1 MFWLSFISDFFRA
14 LRSGQEPGQVSAG
27 FSIGYLIG
35 LMPFFSLQT
44 VLLFAPLF
52 LLNVN
57 LAAGF
62 VAIFVAG
69 FVAWLLDPLIHSL
82 GYFVLVDIP
91 ALQGF
96 WETLYNLPVAPL
108 TKFYNTVAVGSFLVG
123 LLTVWPVFW
132 AMKKL
137 VINYRDRI
145 EERIKEWKIVQA
157 IKGSTVYRWYE
168 KIIRIR
174 EVT

>member
-44 VLLFAPLF
+44 VLLFALLF

-62 VAIFVAG
+62 VAIFIAG

-82 GYFVLVDIP
+82 GFWVLVEIP
-91 ALQGF
+91 ALHGL
-96 WETLYNLPVAPL
+96 WESLYNLPIAPL
-108 TKFYNTVAVGSFLVG
+108 TRFYNTVSMGSILIG
-123 LLTVWPVFW
+123 IITVWPVFW
-132 AMKKL
+132 GMKKL

-145 EERIKEWKIVQA
+145 EARIKKWKIVQA
-157 IKGSTVYRWYE
+157 VKSSKLYGWYE
-168 KIIRIR
+168 KILRIR
-174 EVT
+174 ELT